1 MLKSMTG
8 FGSSLLATDN
18 IQISIEMKSVNHR
31 FFEFYARMPKQVAV
45 YEDRIK
51 KLLQQKVARGKM
63 DLYIHIDGSG
73 LMKRD
78 IQVDW
83 ALAEQLKQA
92 AEMFNPNVPLQFKD
106 ILKVKSVVTVEETEE
121 PDVDFEVV
129 FFQAVGEAIDKIVM
143 MREAEGAFLKEDL
156 QNHLL
161 MFSEYVENIRLQ
173 APKVVDAY
181 EKRIFERVQEHLG
194 NHVDE
199 ARILTEVAIMAEKA
213 DIHEELA
220 RLESH
225 QQQFLTILTA
235 TEPVGRKL
243 DFLIQEMNREI
254 NTIGSKG
261 NDTIITKNVIE
272 LKTILEKMREQ
283 VQNVE

>member
-1 MLKSMTG
+1 MTG